1 MVQKHKN
8 HTLEEVS
15 EHMAA
20 GETTSSR
27 VDQAARAEFF
37 LRQTKAAEETAK
49 YTKRYTK
56 YMFWSVVILALSAL
70 GSFLLAVLKYFSN

>member
-15 EHMAA
+15 DHMAGGQA
-20 GETTSSR
+20 TSDI
-27 VDQAARAEFF
+27 DQAARAEFL
-37 LRQTKAAEETAK
+37 LRQTKAIEETAK
-49 YTKRYTK
+49 HTKCYTK